1 MLNRGNINEEIAKE
15 KFKNVM
21 IYQLNQ
27 NIKILETGLLV
38 QPCIP
43 WLGASPDGLV
53 LIDSKPYLI
62 EIKCP
67 YTIRNENP
75 NDLVKEETF
84 YIGSLPTGELF
95 LKKDHLFGYYTQV
108 QMAMGLSGLTHCLFI
123 VYVYKGIIIVNVD
136 FDECYFLDVFDKLSY
151 FYKKYILSFYVSQ

>member
-1 MLNRGNINEEIAKE
+1 MLNHGNINEDIAKE

-62 EIKCP
+62 EINSAVAKAP
-67 YTIRNENP
+67 QTP
-75 NDLVKEETF
+75 
-84 YIGSLPTGELF
+84 
-95 LKKDHLFGYYTQV
+95 HLGG
-108 QMAMGLSGLTHCLFI
+108 AHEI
-123 VYVYKGIIIVNVD
+123 
-136 FDECYFLDVFDKLSY
+136 
-151 FYKKYILSFYVSQ
+151 